1 MHLERKQ
8 SLKTHFPLNLIA
20 YNKFYLN
27 RAFKGLYW
35 LRCDST
41 KVVLILIE
49 YLNIY
54 CVIISLRD
62 SFGAQTNLKR
72 SLRQKLSPFKNLC
85 QNRAFKGV
93 FGHRNDNCE
102 VVLIPNEY
110 LNI

>member
-1 MHLERKQ
+1 MTHLELQ
-8 SLKTHFPLNLIA
+8 QTLKTHFPLNLIA

-62 SFGAQTNLKR
+62 SFGAQTNLKKSFR
-72 SLRQKLSPFKNLC
+72 VKTKSF
-85 QNRAFKGV
+85 
-93 FGHRNDNCE
+93 
-102 VVLIPNEY
+102 
-110 LNI
+110 